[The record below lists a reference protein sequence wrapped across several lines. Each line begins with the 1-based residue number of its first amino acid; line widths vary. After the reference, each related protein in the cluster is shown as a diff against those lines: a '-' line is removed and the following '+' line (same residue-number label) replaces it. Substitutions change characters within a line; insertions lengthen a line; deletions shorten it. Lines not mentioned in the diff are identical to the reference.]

1 MTSLVLKFKLLDNRA
16 KLPSYSH
23 KTDAGFDLF
32 TPQKIVVKKRRFE
45 LISLGIASEIPKNSY
60 VQIFGKSGLS
70 AKGLHLMGGVI
81 DSGYRGEWK
90 VIIAN
95 LGKKDYKFLSGD
107 KVAQGILLPARQAKI
122 IEVKKLKDSDRGKNG
137 FGSTGK

>member
-1 MTSLVLKFKLLDNRA
+1 VTRLKFKLLKKSA
-16 KLPSYSH
+16 KLPFYAYP
-23 KTDAGFDLF
+23 TDAGFDLF
-32 TPQKIVVKKRRFE
+32 SIEKDVIKKGKFS
-45 LISLGIASEIPKNSY
+45 LIQLGIVSEIPKNHY

-70 AKGLHLMGGVI
+70 AKGLHVMGGVI

-95 LGKKDYKFLSGD
+95 LGKKDYKFLQGD
-107 KVAQGILLPARQAKI
+107 KVAQGILLPAKQAKI
-122 IEVKKLKDSDRGKNG
+122 SQVTQLKISDRGDKG